1 MYFIYFFGTHL
12 FMYTWRS
19 TEIFECLIITIPWG
33 PMLEHFFHI
42 QIPFHTTPI
51 SVAKQ
56 VSLTNTRTEEKNNIH
71 FGWRDQVEKYYRNL
85 DKKVVSVVIEYEVLT
100 FPFAPVDWFGPYIH
114 FIENVR
120 KKLYRLYLFVYMSIS
135 TKQHHK

>member
-1 MYFIYFFGTHL
+1 LYFIYFFGTHL

-56 VSLTNTRTEEKNNIH
+56 VSLTNTSSEAKIIFTSVDEIRLKNT
-71 FGWRDQVEKYYRNL
+71 RNL

-100 FPFAPVDWFGPYIH
+100 FPFVPVDWFGPYIH
-114 FIENVR
+114 FIANTR
-120 KKLYRLYLFVYMSIS
+120 KKLYLFDYIDGAA
-135 TKQHHK
+135 Q